1 MAPPQHVVCPHC
13 GTPMVWSHVNQQYYC
28 NRCEIFVQSNQP
40 TTSFSNLRSEI
51 NEITGATPH
60 GRFQNPTC
68 LSCERPLTY
77 VPQYQRWYCYNCQ
90 KYA

>member
-1 MAPPQHVVCPHC
+1 MAPPQAVCPHC
-13 GTPMVWSHVNQQYYC
+13 GTPLVWSYVNQQYYC

-40 TTSFSNLRSEI
+40 TTSYANLHSEI
-51 NEITGATPH
+51 QELTGTGSKPKY
-60 GRFQNPTC
+60 QNPTC
-68 LSCERPLTY
+68 NSCARPLNY